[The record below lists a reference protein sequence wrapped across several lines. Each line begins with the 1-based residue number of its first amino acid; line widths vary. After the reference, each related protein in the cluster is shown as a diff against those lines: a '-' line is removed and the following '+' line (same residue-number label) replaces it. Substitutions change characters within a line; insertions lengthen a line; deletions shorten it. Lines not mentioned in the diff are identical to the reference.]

1 MPILKNTL
9 LSLLISAS
17 LLLPQMAFA
26 APRIKDIVDIEGIRD
41 NLLVGYGL
49 VVGLNGT
56 GDNLSNAIFTQ
67 KGITDFL
74 ERLGVSTRGATLK
87 TKNIAAVTVTAVLP
101 PFARHGSKIDIT
113 VSTLGDAK
121 SLQDG
126 TLLATP
132 LVGADGQVYAVAQG
146 AIANA
151 YFIPKSS
158 QSGTSNQN
166 PKLVTTNASISDGA
180 IIEKEITFSM
190 SSMETINLA
199 LHNPDITTA
208 LNIASTVNVM
218 LGPDYAKAIDPG
230 TVELRI
236 PDFQRADIVDLLSRI
251 EQLRVSTDQV
261 AKIVIDQG
269 SGTIVIGENVSIDP
283 VAIAQG
289 NLSITVN
296 SQPFAQRAAGV
307 FAPNAANQFQ
317 NADSPTPLPP
327 SQVAV
332 LQTGI
337 TLGDLVSGLN
347 ALGVA
352 PQDLITILHTVR
364 SAGALPAELIVR

>member
-1 MPILKNTL
+1 M
-9 LSLLISAS
+9 
-17 LLLPQMAFA
+17 
-26 APRIKDIVDIEGIRD
+26 
-41 NLLVGYGL
+41 
-49 VVGLNGT
+49 
-56 GDNLSNAIFTQ
+56 
-67 KGITDFL
+67 
-74 ERLGVSTRGATLK
+74 
-87 TKNIAAVTVTAVLP
+87 
-101 PFARHGSKIDIT
+101 
-113 VSTLGDAK
+113 
-121 SLQDG
+121 
-126 TLLATP
+126 
-132 LVGADGQVYAVAQG
+132 
-146 AIANA
+146 
-151 YFIPKSS
+151 
-158 QSGTSNQN
+158 
-166 PKLVTTNASISDGA
+166 
-180 IIEKEITFSM
+180 
-190 SSMETINLA
+190 
-199 LHNPDITTA
+199 
-208 LNIASTVNVM
+208 
-218 LGPDYAKAIDPG
+218 
-230 TVELRI
+230 
-236 PDFQRADIVDLLSRI
+236 
-251 EQLRVSTDQV
+251 STDQV